1 MALALGLTLAAGC
14 TSSSTAAQ
22 DVSITACTADPSGGQ
37 PAATGTIVNHS
48 SKASTYAVDITFVD
62 SSGNKVS
69 EGAATVGK
77 VEAAGTATIHVQGVA
92 RATGPLTCRIS
103 RVSRTVAP

>member
-1 MALALGLTLAAGC
+1 VALALALTLAAGC
-14 TSSSTAAQ
+14 TSSDTAAK
-22 DVSITACTADPSGGQ
+22 DVSISACTADPSGGQ
-37 PAATGTIVNHS
+37 PVATGTIVNHS
-48 SKASTYAVDITFVD
+48 SKASTYAVDISFVD

-77 VEAAGTATIHVQGVA
+77 VEAGGTAVVHVQGVA
-92 RATGPLTCRIS
+92 RANGPLTCRIA